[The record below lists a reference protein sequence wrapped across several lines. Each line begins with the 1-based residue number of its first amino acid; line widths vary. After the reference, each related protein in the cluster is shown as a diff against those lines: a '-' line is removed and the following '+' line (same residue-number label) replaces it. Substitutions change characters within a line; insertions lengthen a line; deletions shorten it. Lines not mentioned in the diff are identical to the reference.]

1 MAGFYIVMMAFA
13 ALVIVGIIYLIFQVC
28 AILGIA
34 FNVAVLVRSDKFIKS
49 RGGTNFLNTVGFGA
63 ARGLSIAG
71 TVFTVISCIV
81 GAITLILIIA
91 FAFDAANN
99 PELGFDLLSL
109 LISIIIGCG
118 TQIACIVLK
127 IISSKR
133 FREAKAYR
141 ESLYVT
147 EGFFAEGAPS
157 QTVYTTA
164 NTEDI
169 NSSGYEKLLCPHCGT
184 ENDGINK
191 FCVKCGEALKK

>member
-49 RGGTNFLNTVGFGA
+49 RGGTSFLNTVGFGA

-91 FAFDAANN
+91 FAFDAAND

-118 TQIACIVLK
+118 TQIACLILK
-127 IISSKR
+127 IISAKR
-133 FREAKAYR
+133 FGEAKAYR
-141 ESLYVT
+141 EELWGGSAPFR
-147 EGFFAEGAPS
+147 EGTPP

-164 NTEDI
+164 YTEDSGVSQCENPCPNCGAEN
-169 NSSGYEKLLCPHCGT
+169 NSV
-184 ENDGINK
+184 NI
-191 FCVKCGEALKK
+191 FCVKCGETLKK